1 MGNRTR
7 NSIRNIFFAT
17 VDRLV
22 TLLVPFVI
30 RTIMIKT
37 LGPEYLGLSNLF
49 ASILTVLSLAELGVG
64 SAMVYAITDRWRRM
78 TKPPSRRC

>member
-1 MGNRTR
+1 M
-7 NSIRNIFFAT
+7 
-17 VDRLV
+17 DRLV

>member
-1 MGNRTR
+1 M
-7 NSIRNIFFAT
+7 
-17 VDRLV
+17 
-22 TLLVPFVI
+22 LVPFVI

-64 SAMVYAITDRWRRM
+64 SAMVSTGGGG
-78 TKPPSRRC
+78 